1 MAGEPVT
8 APVSNH
14 ARAVIRHEAWR
25 RRLSNAL
32 GAPVSLDR
40 LSDGALSKARR
51 HFDVQAL
58 HARPDAWLY
67 ATLLGAE
74 QERRAAYRIRTT
86 PPPPATATTTAAEHA
101 WREAQNRTRA
111 A

>member
-1 MAGEPVT
+1 MT
-8 APVSNH
+8 AVVSNH
-14 ARAVIRHEAWR
+14 DRALINHEAWR

-51 HFDVQAL
+51 HFDIAAL
-58 HARPDAWLY
+58 HDRPDAWLY

-74 QERRAAYRIRTT
+74 AERRTARIIRTT
-86 PPPPATATTTAAEHA
+86 PVPPAATTTAAEHA
-101 WREAQNRTRA
+101 WREAQNRRPA